1 MLLNN
6 GIIKAFEECF
16 SGGNALA
23 RERKFSTTE
32 IFRETERLLLT
43 VGYDGYTISL
53 LAEALN
59 VSRAAIYKYYTNK
72 EELVVDFMLEHMTKM
87 IQQFTAIDRTQSFTV
102 QLDEV
107 LNIVLESKDLHR
119 IFSMAHVVDTKG
131 KEDVVKKLA
140 RLTQLHE
147 EMYTPLQAMVDRGK
161 EEGLLK
167 ESIPNAVILAF
178 IFQSIDLP
186 NHMHI
191 PEEQFVQ
198 AIKTLVCSGIL
209 KEKHMN

>member
-1 MLLNN
+1 M
-6 GIIKAFEECF
+6 F
-16 SGGNALA
+16 SGGIALA

-72 EELVVDFMLEHMTKM
+72 EELVVDFMLEQMGKM
-87 IQQFTAIDRTQSFTV
+87 IRQFALIDSTQSFAV

-107 LNIVLESKDLHR
+107 LDIILESKDIHR
-119 IFSMAHVVDTKG
+119 IFSMAHVINTKG
-131 KEDVVKKLA
+131 KEDIANKMD
-140 RLTQLHE
+140 RLNELHK
-147 EMYTPLQAMVDRGK
+147 EMYTPLQVMVNKGK

-167 ESIPNAVILAF
+167 ESIPNALILAF

-186 NHMHI
+186 NHMNI
-191 PEEQFVQ
+191 PEEQFLQ
-198 AIKTLVCSGIL
+198 SIKTLVCSGIL
-209 KEKHMN
+209 KEK

>member
-1 MLLNN
+1 M
-6 GIIKAFEECF
+6 
-16 SGGNALA
+16 A

-43 VGYDGYTISL
+43 VGYEGYTISL

-72 EELVVDFMLEHMTKM
+72 EQLVVDFMLEHMEKM
-87 IQQFTAIDRTQSFTV
+87 IRQFASIDSTASFTV

-107 LNIVLESKDLHR
+107 LDIVLESKDLHR
-119 IFSMAHVVDTKG
+119 IFSMAHVINTKG
-131 KEDVVKKLA
+131 KEEIEKKIVHLNE
-140 RLTQLHE
+140 LHK
-147 EMYTPLQAMVDRGK
+147 EMYIPLQAMVNKGK

-167 ESIPNAVILAF
+167 ESIPNSLILAF

-186 NHMHI
+186 NHMNI
-191 PEEQFVQ
+191 PEERFLKS
-198 AIKTLVCSGIL
+198 IKTLVCSGIL
-209 KEKHMN
+209 KEQ

>member
-1 MLLNN
+1 MSNN
-6 GIIKAFEECF
+6 GIIKAFEEECF
-16 SGGNALA
+16 SGGDALA

-43 VGYDGYTISL
+43 VGYEGYTISL

-72 EELVVDFMLEHMTKM
+72 EELVVDFMLEHMEKM
-87 IQQFTAIDRTQSFTV
+87 IQQFTSIDSTQSFTA

-107 LNIVLESKDLHR
+107 LDIVLESKDLHR

-131 KEDVVKKLA
+131 KEEITKKIV
-140 RLTQLHE
+140 RLNELHK
-147 EMYTPLQAMVDRGK
+147 EMYTPLQAMVTKGK

-167 ESIPNAVILAF
+167 ESIPNALILAF
-178 IFQSIDLP
+178 IFQSVDLP
-186 NHMHI
+186 NHMNI
-191 PEEQFVQ
+191 PEELFLQS
-198 AIKTLVCSGIL
+198 IKTLVCSGIL
-209 KEKHMN
+209 KEK

>member
-1 MLLNN
+1 M
-6 GIIKAFEECF
+6 F

-43 VGYDGYTISL
+43 VGYEGYTISL

-72 EELVVDFMLEHMTKM
+72 EQLVVDFMLEHMEKM
-87 IQQFTAIDRTQSFTV
+87 IRRFASIDSMASFTV

-107 LNIVLESKDLHR
+107 LDIVLESKDLHR
-119 IFSMAHVVDTKG
+119 IFSMVHVVDTKG
-131 KEDVVKKLA
+131 KEEIEKKMV
-140 RLTQLHE
+140 RLNELHK
-147 EMYTPLQAMVDRGK
+147 EMYTPLQAIVNKGK

-167 ESIPNAVILAF
+167 ESIPNSLILAF

-186 NHMHI
+186 NHMNI
-191 PEEQFVQ
+191 PEELF
-198 AIKTLVCSGIL
+198 
-209 KEKHMN
+209 

>member
-1 MLLNN
+1 MSNN
-6 GIIKAFEECF
+6 GIIKAFQGNCF

-43 VGYDGYTISL
+43 VGYEGYTISL

-72 EELVVDFMLEHMTKM
+72 EQLVVDFMLEHMEKM
-87 IQQFTAIDRTQSFTV
+87 IRQFASIDSTASFTV

-107 LNIVLESKDLHR
+107 LDIVLESKDLHR
-119 IFSMAHVVDTKG
+119 IFSMAHVINTKG
-131 KEDVVKKLA
+131 KEEIEKKIVHLNE
-140 RLTQLHE
+140 LHK
-147 EMYTPLQAMVDRGK
+147 EMYIPLQAMVNKGK

-167 ESIPNAVILAF
+167 ESIPNSLILAF

-186 NHMHI
+186 NHMNI
-191 PEEQFVQ
+191 PKDRFLKS
-198 AIKTLVCSGIL
+198 IKTLVCSGIL
-209 KEKHMN
+209 KEQ

>member
-1 MLLNN
+1 M
-6 GIIKAFEECF
+6 
-16 SGGNALA
+16 A

-43 VGYDGYTISL
+43 VGYEGYTISL

-72 EELVVDFMLEHMTKM
+72 EELVVDFMLEHMEKM
-87 IQQFTAIDRTQSFTV
+87 IRQFVAIDSTQSFTV
-102 QLDEV
+102 QLDE
-107 LNIVLESKDLHR
+107 LLDIVLESRDLHR

-131 KEDVVKKLA
+131 KEEIAKKIV
-140 RLTQLHE
+140 RLNELHK
-147 EMYTPLQAMVDRGK
+147 EMYTPLQALVNKGK

-167 ESIPNAVILAF
+167 ESIPNALILAF

-186 NHMHI
+186 NHMDI
-191 PEEQFVQ
+191 PEELFLQS
-198 AIKTLVCSGIL
+198 IKTLVCSGIL
-209 KEKHMN
+209 KEK

>member
-1 MLLNN
+1 MSNS
-6 GIIKAFEECF
+6 GIIKAFEEEFF

-43 VGYDGYTISL
+43 VGYEGYTISL

-72 EELVVDFMLEHMTKM
+72 EQLIVDFMLEHMEKM
-87 IQQFTAIDRTQSFTV
+87 IRQFASIDSHQSFTV

-107 LNIVLESKDLHR
+107 LDIILESKDLHR

-131 KEDVVKKLA
+131 KEEITKKMV
-140 RLTQLHE
+140 RLNELHK
-147 EMYTPLQAMVDRGK
+147 EMYTPLQEMVNKGK

-167 ESIPNAVILAF
+167 ESIPNALILAF

-186 NHMHI
+186 NHMNI
-191 PEEQFVQ
+191 PEELFLQS
-198 AIKTLVCSGIL
+198 IKTLVCSGIL
-209 KEKHMN
+209 KEK

>member
-1 MLLNN
+1 M
-6 GIIKAFEECF
+6 F

-43 VGYDGYTISL
+43 VGYEGYTISL

-72 EELVVDFMLEHMTKM
+72 EQLVVDFMLEHMEKM
-87 IQQFTAIDRTQSFTV
+87 IRQFASIDSHQSFIV

-107 LNIVLESKDLHR
+107 LDIVLQSKDLHR
-119 IFSMAHVVDTKG
+119 IFSMVHVVDTKG
-131 KEDVVKKLA
+131 KEELAKKME
-140 RLTQLHE
+140 RLNELHK
-147 EMYTPLQAMVDRGK
+147 EMYMPLQAMVNKGK

-167 ESIPNAVILAF
+167 ESISNTLILAF

-186 NHMHI
+186 NHTNM
-191 PEEQFVQ
+191 PEEQFSH
-198 AIKTLVCSGIL
+198 AIKTLICSGIL
-209 KEKHMN
+209 KEKGSN

>member
-1 MLLNN
+1 ML
-6 GIIKAFEECF
+6 
-16 SGGNALA
+16 SGGIALA

-43 VGYDGYTISL
+43 VGYEGYTISL

-72 EELVVDFMLEHMTKM
+72 EQLVVDFMIEHMEKM
-87 IQQFTAIDRTQSFTV
+87 IRRFESIDSTASFTA

-107 LNIVLESKDLHR
+107 LDIVLASKDLHR
-119 IFSMAHVVDTKG
+119 IFSMIHVVDAKG
-131 KEDVVKKLA
+131 KEEIEKKMVCLNE
-140 RLTQLHE
+140 LHK
-147 EMYTPLQAMVDRGK
+147 EMYIPLQAMVNKGK

-167 ESIPNAVILAF
+167 KSIPNSLILAF

-186 NHMHI
+186 NHMNI
-191 PEEQFVQ
+191 PEELFLKS
-198 AIKTLVCSGIL
+198 IKTLVCSGIL
-209 KEKHMN
+209 KED

>member
-1 MLLNN
+1 MSNS

-23 RERKFSTTE
+23 RERKFSTIE

-43 VGYDGYTISL
+43 VGYEGYTISL

-72 EELVVDFMLEHMTKM
+72 EELVVDFMLEHMEKM
-87 IQQFTAIDRTQSFTV
+87 IRQFASIDSTQSFTV
-102 QLDEV
+102 QLDKV
-107 LNIVLESKDLHR
+107 LDIVLESKDLHR

-131 KEDVVKKLA
+131 KEEVVKKMM
-140 RLTQLHE
+140 RLNELHQ
-147 EMYTPLQAMVDRGK
+147 EMYTPLQTMVNKGK
-161 EEGLLK
+161 EEGRLK
-167 ESIPNAVILAF
+167 ESIPNALILAF

-186 NHMHI
+186 NHMNL
-191 PEEQFVQ
+191 PEELFLQS
-198 AIKTLVCSGIL
+198 IKTLVCSGIL
-209 KEKHMN
+209 KEQ

>member
-1 MLLNN
+1 M
-6 GIIKAFEECF
+6 
-16 SGGNALA
+16 A

-43 VGYDGYTISL
+43 VGYEGYTISL

-72 EELVVDFMLEHMTKM
+72 DELVVDFMLEHMEKM
-87 IQQFTAIDRTQSFTV
+87 IQQFASIDSTQSFTV

-107 LNIVLESKDLHR
+107 LDIILESKDLHR

-131 KEDVVKKLA
+131 KEEITKKMV
-140 RLTQLHE
+140 RLNELHK
-147 EMYTPLQAMVDRGK
+147 EMYTPLQEMVNKGK

-167 ESIPNAVILAF
+167 ESIPNALILSF

-186 NHMHI
+186 NHMNI
-191 PEEQFVQ
+191 PEELFLQS
-198 AIKTLVCSGIL
+198 IKTLVCSGIL
-209 KEKHMN
+209 KEK

>member
-1 MLLNN
+1 M
-6 GIIKAFEECF
+6 
-16 SGGNALA
+16 A

-43 VGYDGYTISL
+43 VGYEGYTISL

-72 EELVVDFMLEHMTKM
+72 DELVVDFMLEYMEKM
-87 IQQFTAIDRTQSFTV
+87 IQQFASIDSTQSFTV

-107 LNIVLESKDLHR
+107 LDIILESKDLHR

-131 KEDVVKKLA
+131 KEEITKKMV
-140 RLTQLHE
+140 RLNELHK
-147 EMYTPLQAMVDRGK
+147 EMYIPLQEMVNKGK

-167 ESIPNAVILAF
+167 ESIPNALIIAF

-186 NHMHI
+186 NHMNI
-191 PEEQFVQ
+191 PEELFLQS
-198 AIKTLVCSGIL
+198 IKTLVCSGVL
-209 KEKHMN
+209 KEK

>member
-1 MLLNN
+1 MSNS
-6 GIIKAFEECF
+6 GIIKAFEEEFF

-43 VGYDGYTISL
+43 VGYEGYTISL

-72 EELVVDFMLEHMTKM
+72 EELVVDFMLEHMEKM
-87 IQQFTAIDRTQSFTV
+87 IRQFASIDSTQSFTV

-107 LNIVLESKDLHR
+107 LDIILESKDLHR

-131 KEDVVKKLA
+131 KEEITKKMV
-140 RLTQLHE
+140 RLNELHK
-147 EMYTPLQAMVDRGK
+147 EMYTPLQEMVNKGK

-167 ESIPNAVILAF
+167 ESIPNALILAF

-186 NHMHI
+186 NHMNI
-191 PEEQFVQ
+191 PEELFLQS
-198 AIKTLVCSGIL
+198 IKTLVCSGIL
-209 KEKHMN
+209 KEK